1 MPDLE
6 LALRDLGSGLEWPAQ
21 PALEQR
27 VLGSLRQAP
36 PQRRVVPRRA
46 LVIALAVVAVAAGAV
61 FAVPSTRAAI
71 LEFFH
76 LRGVTI
82 ERVDELPTVPVQTGP
97 GTFLGD
103 RVTLAEARERAD
115 FDVVVPEALGEPD
128 EIYLQEGPPPGGMVS
143 FVYGT
148 SEDPRALFTQFAA
161 RVDEVIFK
169 KVAPDTKIEPVTV
182 AGQAGFWLEGAHFF
196 AYLDRA
202 GDLQSEQV
210 RLAGNVLLWER
221 GTRTL
226 RLEADISKEEALRIA
241 ASVTERPSSG

>member
-6 LALRDLGSGLEWPAQ
+6 LALRDLG
-21 PALEQR
+21 
-27 VLGSLRQAP
+27 GSLDWPVEPELEPVVLRGIREAP
-36 PQRRVVPRRA
+36 ARRRLVSRRA
-46 LVIALAVVAVAAGAV
+46 LVIAFAVLAVAVGAL
-61 FAVPSTRAAI
+61 FAVPQTRGAI

-82 ERVDELPTVPVQTGP
+82 ERVEELPTVSVQTGL

-103 RVTLAEARERAD
+103 KLTLAEARERAD

-128 EIYLQEGPPPGGMVS
+128 EVYFQSEPPSGGMVS
-143 FVYGT
+143 FLYG
-148 SEDPRALFTQFAA
+148 SSDDPRALFTQFAA

-169 KVAPDTKIEPVTV
+169 KVSADAKVEPVTV
-182 AGQAGFWLEGAHFF
+182 DGQPGYWLEGAHFF
-196 AYLDRA
+196 SYLDRH
-202 GDLQSEQV
+202 GTMQSEQV
-210 RLAGNVLLWER
+210 RLSGNVLLWER

-241 ASVTERPSSG
+241 ASVD

>member
-1 MPDLE
+1 MPELE
-6 LALRDLGSGLEWPAQ
+6 LALRNLGGRLDWPVE
-21 PALEQR
+21 PELEQG
-27 VLGSLRQAP
+27 VLRRIREAP
-36 PQRRVVPRRA
+36 VRRRLVSRRA
-46 LVIALAVVAVAAGAV
+46 LVIAFAVLAVAASAL
-61 FAVPSTRAAI
+61 FAVPQTRGAI

-82 ERVDELPTVPVQTGP
+82 ERVEELPTVPVQSGL

-103 RVTLAEARERAD
+103 PVTLSQARERAD

-128 EIYLQEGPPPGGMVS
+128 EVYFQDGPPPGGMVS

-148 SEDPRALFTQFAA
+148 REDPRALFTQFAG
-161 RVDEVIFK
+161 RVDEIIFK
-169 KVAPDTKIEPVTV
+169 KVAPDTKVEAVTV
-182 AGQAGFWLEGAHFF
+182 DGQPGYWLEGAHFF
-196 AYLDRA
+196 SYLDRH
-202 GDLQSEQV
+202 GDMESEQV

-241 ASVTERPSSG
+241 ASVE

>member
-1 MPDLE
+1 
-6 LALRDLGSGLEWPAQ
+6 
-21 PALEQR
+21 
-27 VLGSLRQAP
+27 V
-36 PQRRVVPRRA
+36 PQ
-46 LVIALAVVAVAAGAV
+46 
-61 FAVPSTRAAI
+61 TRGAI

-82 ERVDELPTVPVQTGP
+82 ERVEELPTVPVQSGL

-103 RVTLAEARERAD
+103 PVTLSQARERAD

-128 EIYLQEGPPPGGMVS
+128 EVYFQDGPPPGGMVS

-148 SEDPRALFTQFAA
+148 KDDPRALFTQFAG
-161 RVDEVIFK
+161 RVDEIIFK
-169 KVAPDTKIEPVTV
+169 KVAPDTKVEAVTV
-182 AGQAGFWLEGAHFF
+182 DGQPGYWLEGAHFF
-196 AYLDRA
+196 SYLDRH
-202 GDLQSEQV
+202 GDMESEQV

-241 ASVTERPSSG
+241 ASVE